1 MQPFIEQYLFFIF
14 QQSYTKSYEGHEFG
28 QLRPVLKSWVVVCVL
43 RIHGA

>member
-1 MQPFIEQYLFFIF
+1 MQLFIEQCLLFIF

-28 QLRPVLKSWVVVCVL
+28 QLQPFLKSWVIVCIL